1 MFSFIKKLDRAD
13 RRLMYAC
20 FLLFVSSGFLALTM
34 GSVLPS
40 LSADYG
46 LSDGFSGVL
55 LSLHSA
61 GNLLAGLVAG
71 IVPVYLGQKRSI
83 ILLACLGFTGYLM
96 MTLFGH
102 PVLLALAF
110 FVIGFGRG
118 SITNF
123 TNRQANLLS
132 GGSPSAS
139 NLLHASFAVGAITA
153 PLLFLFLSTRYSW
166 RAGIGAMIAICVLV
180 WLNLWRVTIKNDR
193 MNRQDKKNRTLVF
206 LKNPSFLILVGMM
219 FCYLA
224 SEYAVNGWLV
234 TYMQSRQELMEGL
247 AASGRTLSAFSQ
259 TMATLLWTVM
269 LIGRLLCAAIAPKV
283 GQKRLMLISSA
294 GMAGFYLLMLN
305 APSVGVV
312 TVSVAG
318 LGLCMAGICPMIY
331 SDAAIFTNAYPMA
344 TSFLLALGS
353 LGGVFMPTL
362 VGAMA
367 DSRGFEAG
375 MRVIFVTIVLLV
387 VFAVLNVVVPTRRP
401 EEKA

>member
-1 MFSFIKKLDRAD
+1 M
-13 RRLMYAC
+13 
-20 FLLFVSSGFLALTM
+20 
-34 GSVLPS
+34 
-40 LSADYG
+40 
-46 LSDGFSGVL
+46 
-55 LSLHSA
+55 
-61 GNLLAGLVAG
+61 
-71 IVPVYLGQKRSI
+71 
-83 ILLACLGFTGYLM
+83 
-96 MTLFGH
+96 
-102 PVLLALAF
+102 
-110 FVIGFGRG
+110 
-118 SITNF
+118 
-123 TNRQANLLS
+123 

-283 GQKRLMLISSA
+283 GQKRLMLIFSV

-401 EEKA
+401 EKKA